1 MTDNGV
7 LSRTGHVCVCCSH
20 SGVLD
25 RYVNFCPVNSEQ
37 DRKSAKKLSKCNCKG
52 KPLLEQME
60 EMDRICPSRLQAA
73 VSQMNVHTIVA
84 FVNLLGPAF
93 SLRPE
98 TALDTR

>member
-1 MTDNGV
+1 MLTFV
-7 LSRTGHVCVCCSH
+7 LSTVSKTESQQR
-20 SGVLD
+20 
-25 RYVNFCPVNSEQ
+25 
-37 DRKSAKKLSKCNCKG
+37 KLSKCNFKG
-52 KPLLEQME
+52 KLLLEQME

-73 VSQMNVHTIVA
+73 VSQTNVHTIVS